1 MPHRL
6 NPENR
11 VLGSFKLEKGRLTFR
26 TGDPALTQRL
36 LADRDQGR
44 ASTVCL
50 ILADPIEEFTGRL
63 ESVDLVK
70 VERPQEWAVVMTEQ
84 AGKSPTRKAARGRHV
99 S

>member
-6 NPENR
+6 DRENH
-11 VLGSFKLEKGRLTFR
+11 VHGPFKLEKGRLTFG

-44 ASTVCL
+44 DSTVCL
-50 ILADPIEEFTGRL
+50 LSADPVEEVTGRL

-70 VERPQEWAVVMTEQ
+70 VERPQEWAVVMTKQ
-84 AGKSPTRKAARGRHV
+84 AGKSPTSKAARGRHV